1 MGYEELDFFLDS
13 LDGEINSH
21 LIIKAIFKN
30 NEVLMRRVPHTL
42 LASLVDRIIKNGKS
56 HHYLTLFAAITNVG
70 ERNIVENQYEIVK
83 SLTSPGRLQKVAC
96 FFVPVDHPDY
106 AEKRKLMED
115 FLDVNRDLSLDDLP
129 PLLAYH
135 LMFLEVLS
143 GCTVGRMDLR
153 TVEAKVQSVY
163 SYGDILQSILD
174 PVELKIPGLDQSPE
188 IWKLL
193 ESYKSI
199 LSTAKEDIQ
208 KIERQGWQG
217 GGGSGGSS
225 RQKIEYIIVS
235 IDVIRGFFQHYYQAA
250 VFQTDDQESKGQ
262 SKGQFSLTHVDDII
276 IYFFTK
282 IKDIYDLNPTRLSE
296 TTKKD
301 IYETLNVLN
310 HKISG
315 GNPIVLN
322 IKLPQQKGEG
332 DDNEADHST
341 GLEMIEDP
349 EKLLIS
355 KYRSFLEILEKDTT
369 IQYEAENENVAFIR
383 ILEAL
388 PFIADPSDADVRYE
402 TLIKKLVYHI
412 RENITIVNNQKRL
425 DGRVTKTS
433 IWIIRAFRTMIE
445 NRMGMSIY
453 ERDDDGGQE
462 QDLAAAP
469 VVNALNTCGATAL
482 CLDLIADGIDEKL
495 QLEAIRLG
503 VGLLFK
509 EGGALEVQTLMNT
522 HLRKTNSELF
532 FKQVRLTLQKLK
544 AWHEWNQII
553 VLEED
558 EEPKPP
564 EEILIVRFLQLMCE
578 GHYLPNQDIM
588 REQPNNAVS
597 YNILDDLVLYLNCL
611 SRFPCRTST
620 NSAIRVAATILEV
633 IQGPC
638 EGNQVHFALN
648 TELIETLNRLNRA
661 KMSEDSVEEEEVE
674 LKKTSIDIFQ
684 GLLEGQEYE
693 EAEPQGEASGF
704 SAFTGLSLAAAE
716 PKDSEEKEILQT
728 ECVVLLQM
736 LCNFKP
742 SLYDELGISK
752 NIEDIVGSGT
762 AMIEVI
768 WRGDIHRRFFHV
780 PNICAFLAKSSKD
793 ALVENVDRSNAENKL
808 IDFLERAKTLY
819 REVKHQQLL
828 TEMNLSQIFSRGNQ
842 NRATWIAFI
851 LGASINVL
859 LLFSY
864 TTDNGYD
871 PRLPHSIA
879 FAIPVKFQSLE
890 AAGHSPS
897 RTILLTAIEPMTINF
912 YDCFKVTLGYGLQM
926 DGGVGDIFNVTV
938 HNRFYL
944 DISYFLI
951 VNIGML
957 NLIGGVIITTFG
969 QLRENKAA
977 RVEDTEGVCFI
988 CNIDKQIFDRASDEP
1003 DGFRTHVK
1011 IDHNMWNYLYFI
1023 FMLWE
1028 QDRDDDDGLEQYVRR
1043 AIEANEITWFPMHK
1057 AIRLNQAATKEES
1070 LLNDLVNKSKSSE
1083 TNIANKLDKFQTDIN
1098 TVLEQLNQALKGDH
1112 IMDRQEVSRG
1122 MSAALPPAL
1131 MAFGGQKGF
1140 PLPTLQSSDSG
1151 LSDQNIRIGNK
1162 KTMKILNV
1170 KLRELSWKEDEGL
1183 RASDHE
1189 NIYCNIY
1196 FENNLFTVKA
1206 LPGGQGKD
1214 RLLRFREDE
1223 AVGLV
1228 EGVVPDDERVVLFQ
1242 IMRQG
1247 EEGEEDEELALFES
1261 TVDDLFMAEG
1271 CYVDLFYEGEEPSVV
1286 SRLSVT
1292 SVITVEGV

>member
-1 MGYEELDFFLDS
+1 
-13 LDGEINSH
+13 
-21 LIIKAIFKN
+21 
-30 NEVLMRRVPHTL
+30 MRRVPHTL
-42 LASLVDRIIKNGKS
+42 LASLVDRIINNGKS
-56 HHYLTLFAAITNVG
+56 HHYLTLFASITNVG
-70 ERNIVENQYEIVK
+70 ERNIVENQFEIVK

-163 SYGDILQSILD
+163 SYVDILQSILD
-174 PVELKIPGLDQSPE
+174 PGTITACKLSLSMFFYNSAIEVELRITGLEQSAYMWELLQSFAPVLNYAKDELLLVEKVGWEAPE
-188 IWKLL
+188 V
-193 ESYKSI
+193 
-199 LSTAKEDIQ
+199 
-208 KIERQGWQG
+208 
-217 GGGSGGSS
+217 S
-225 RQKIEYIIVS
+225 RQKIEYIMVS
-235 IDVIRGFFQHYYQAA
+235 IMIIGGFFDRYYNPQSFHFSDGSAGSQVNRDKVQISLSQANEL
-250 VFQTDDQESKGQ
+250 VEI
-262 SKGQFSLTHVDDII
+262 L
-276 IYFFTK
+276 FTK
-282 IKDIYDLNPTRLSE
+282 IKEVHDLDSLILSFEMKEMIYQSLE
-296 TTKKD
+296 
-301 IYETLNVLN
+301 VLN
-310 HKISG
+310 KKCVGKVLSTNLARKV
-315 GNPIVLN
+315 NPF
-322 IKLPQQKGEG
+322 K
-332 DDNEADHST
+332 EAGAAGKAPT
-341 GLEMIEDP
+341 PE
-349 EKLLIS
+349 EKLLD
-355 KYRSFLEILEKDTT
+355 KYHLFVEEVSSNPETHRLAQQES
-369 IQYEAENENVAFIR
+369 VAFIKL
-383 ILEAL
+383 IES
-388 PFIADPSDADVRYE
+388 FPSINSDQMTDIRYE
-402 TLIKKLVYHI
+402 TLINKLVSHI
-412 RENITIVNNQKRL
+412 KDNVIIKESKKYI
-425 DGRVTKTS
+425 DSRVTKTS

-553 VLEED
+553 VLGED

-684 GLLEGQEYE
+684 GLLEGQGEKSVVYE
-693 EAEPQGEASGF
+693 RVLSVIHLDIIQMMSKGIGIVGEAGEDGSVPMLPSVRSTKGGHF
-704 SAFTGLSLAAAE
+704 L
-716 PKDSEEKEILQT
+716 DVSEDKIILQT

-828 TEMNLSQIFSRGNQ
+828 TEMNLSHIFSRENQ
-842 NRATWIAFI
+842 NRATWTTFYLAVLINCLFIAYYDAKDGDPGVKDKTALNVINAFNIIQVVVAAFVVI
-851 LGASINVL
+851 LWVIVR
-859 LLFSY
+859 
-864 TTDNGYD
+864 T
-871 PRLPHSIA
+871 
-879 FAIPVKFQSLE
+879 PVVYQTFE
-890 AAGHSPS
+890 EAGHSPFHAAVYS
-897 RTILLTAIEPMTINF
+897 ALDPMTVYF
-912 YDCFKVTLGYGLQM
+912 VLYWVFSLLGVIVADYFLP
-926 DGGVGDIFNVTV
+926 FLL
-938 HNRFYL
+938 L
-944 DISYFLI
+944 DII
-951 VNIGML
+951 AKNATTRDVL
-957 NLIGGVIITTFG
+957 NAVIIPWK
-969 QLRENKAA
+969 QLSMTIVLA
-977 RVEDTEGVCFI
+977 
-988 CNIDKQIFDRASDEP
+988 IF
-1003 DGFRTHVK
+1003 V
-1011 IDHNMWNYLYFI
+1011 NYIFAYF
-1023 FMLWE
+1023 
-1028 QDRDDDDGLEQYVRR
+1028 
-1043 AIEANEITWFPMHK
+1043 
-1057 AIRLNQAATKEES
+1057 
-1070 LLNDLVNKSKSSE
+1070 
-1083 TNIANKLDKFQTDIN
+1083 
-1098 TVLEQLNQALKGDH
+1098 
-1112 IMDRQEVSRG
+1112 
-1122 MSAALPPAL
+1122 
-1131 MAFGGQKGF
+1131 
-1140 PLPTLQSSDSG
+1140 
-1151 LSDQNIRIGNK
+1151 
-1162 KTMKILNV
+1162 
-1170 KLRELSWKEDEGL
+1170 
-1183 RASDHE
+1183 
-1189 NIYCNIY
+1189 
-1196 FENNLFTVKA
+1196 
-1206 LPGGQGKD
+1206 
-1214 RLLRFREDE
+1214 
-1223 AVGLV
+1223 
-1228 EGVVPDDERVVLFQ
+1228 
-1242 IMRQG
+1242 
-1247 EEGEEDEELALFES
+1247 
-1261 TVDDLFMAEG
+1261 
-1271 CYVDLFYEGEEPSVV
+1271 VV
-1286 SRLSVT
+1286 SY
-1292 SVITVEGV
+1292 